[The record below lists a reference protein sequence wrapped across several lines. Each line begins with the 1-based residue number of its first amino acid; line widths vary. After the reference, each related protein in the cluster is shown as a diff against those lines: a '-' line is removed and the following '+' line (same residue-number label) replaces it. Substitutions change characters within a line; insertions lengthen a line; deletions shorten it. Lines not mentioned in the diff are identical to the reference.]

1 MNNSNGESKSS
12 SLPTKTILRSK
23 SAPVDN
29 NEFLDKLQLCFK
41 GDGREEITFILTHSN
56 RFFDGFHLGLLI
68 KDITTGVT
76 TTLGFYPKDFGAMSV
91 IKSIFVA
98 QDGAIYIPDP
108 FVEMAIKNYIEKTIL
123 NENPLFLSKSA
134 SRKINKYICN
144 NNNSSKIKVDIS
156 GRSSKSSGE
165 FILTK
170 RFLTN
175 KKFSL
180 SFGNNSS
187 TNCQGLISEIFA
199 EDNDVIEIISPY
211 LYKFCH
217 PSIRKNAQ
225 SVGKKIEEEERN
237 KQWGRYSDGT
247 SWTPASMGIVRGFK
261 TGGKKKNRRKIK
273 MYKNKQKSLRKNRK
287 GRTSRKSRKSKK
299 SRKSRKNRKSRKT
312 T

>member
-12 SLPTKTILRSK
+12 SLPTKNILRSK
-23 SAPVDN
+23 SVPVDN
-29 NEFLDKLQLCFK
+29 DGVLDKLQLCFK

-68 KDITTGVT
+68 KDITTGVK
-76 TTLGFYPKDFGAMSV
+76 TTLGFYPKNFGAKSV
-91 IKSIFVA
+91 IKSIFAA

-108 FVEMAIKNYIEKTIL
+108 FVEMALKNYIKKTIL
-123 NENPLFLSKSA
+123 NETPIILSKLA
-134 SRKINKYICN
+134 SKKLNKYICN
-144 NNNSSKIKVDIS
+144 DNNSSKIKVAIS
-156 GRSSKSSGE
+156 GRSSGSSGE

-199 EDNDVIEIISPY
+199 EDNDVIRIISPY

-217 PSIRKNAQ
+217 PSIRKNAEK
-225 SVGKKIEEEERN
+225 VGKKIAEENRN
-237 KQWGRYSDGT
+237 KPWESYSDGT
-247 SWTPASMGIVRGFK
+247 LWTPSSMGIVRGFGI
-261 TGGKKKNRRKIK
+261 GGKKKNRRKTK
-273 MYKNKQKSLRKNRK
+273 MYKKKQKSLRKNRK
-287 GRTSRKSRKSKK
+287 SRTSRKSKKSRKSRKSKK
-299 SRKSRKNRKSRKT
+299 SRKIT
-312 T
+312 